1 MNKETIGMVN
11 YSSQRNNGG
20 KKLKKIAF
28 MGLTILISINMV
40 ACGNKAVAKIN
51 DVDVSK
57 EEYKKTEEFLYATGY
72 IEKQDKNSDEINND
86 VLSFIID
93 NEVAYQDAQ
102 KKNIKVEDS
111 EVNEKFEQLKETLE
125 TNNVYKEKLE
135 AVGLTEDFLKKQLKK
150 DLIVAKYK
158 ENFIKDINVSDKDM
172 EAYYNNHKDQF
183 NIEEVKAS
191 QILIS
196 TLDKDNKEV
205 NKDEKNK
212 LKEKAQSILD
222 KIKNNEDF
230 TTLAKEYSDDKKSGK
245 DGGDLG
251 YFAKSDKNIEFTKE
265 VFKLNTNQVSNLIE
279 TPYGYH
285 IVKVTDKKTV
295 TKSLEDSKDDIKA
308 RILNEKYTKHIDSLY
323 KNGKITITE

>member
-1 MNKETIGMVN
+1 M
-11 YSSQRNNGG
+11 
-20 KKLKKIAF
+20 KKITL

-40 ACGNKAVAKIN
+40 ACSSKNVAKVN
-51 DVDVSK
+51 DVDISK
-57 EEYKKTEEFLYATGY
+57 DAYKKTEEFLYATGY
-72 IEKQDKNSDEINND
+72 IEKKDENSDEINND

-102 KKNIKVEDS
+102 KQNIKIEDS
-111 EVNEKFEQLKETLE
+111 EVNEKFDQLKDALN
-125 TNNVYKEKLE
+125 TNPLYKEKLE
-135 AVGLTEDFLKKQLKK
+135 KAGVTEDFLKEQIKK
-150 DLIVAKYK
+150 DLAVAKYK
-158 ENFIKDINVSDKDM
+158 ENFIKDIKISDKEM

-183 NIEEVKAS
+183 NVEEVKAS

-205 NKDEKNK
+205 SKEEKEK
-212 LKEKAQSILD
+212 LKEKAQGVLD

-230 TTLAKEYSDDKKSGK
+230 ANLAKEYSDDKNSGK

-251 YFAKSDKNIEFTKE
+251 YFAKSDKNVEFTKE
-265 VFKLNTNQVSNLIE
+265 VFKLDTNQVSNLIE

-285 IVKVTDKKTV
+285 IVKVTDKRSA
-295 TKSLEDSKDDIKA
+295 TKSFEDSKDDIKA
-308 RILNEKYTKHIDSLY
+308 KILNEKYTKHIDSLY

>member
-11 YSSQRNNGG
+11 YSSQWNNGG
-20 KKLKKIAF
+20 KKLKKITL

-40 ACGNKAVAKIN
+40 ACSSKNVAKVN
-51 DVDVSK
+51 DVDISK
-57 EEYKKTEEFLYATGY
+57 DAYKKTEEFLYATGY
-72 IEKQDKNSDEINND
+72 IEKKDENSNEINND

-102 KKNIKVEDS
+102 KQNIKIEDS
-111 EVNEKFEQLKETLE
+111 EVNEKFDQLKDALN
-125 TNNVYKEKLE
+125 TNPLYKEKLE
-135 AVGLTEDFLKKQLKK
+135 KAGVTEDFLKEQIKK
-150 DLIVAKYK
+150 DLVVAKYK
-158 ENFIKDINVSDKDM
+158 ENFLKDIKISDKEM

-205 NKDEKNK
+205 SKEEKEK
-212 LKEKAQSILD
+212 LKEKAQSVLD

-230 TTLAKEYSDDKKSGK
+230 ANLAKEYSDDKNSGK

-265 VFKLNTNQVSNLIE
+265 VFKLDTNQVSNLIE

-285 IVKVTDKKTV
+285 IVKVTDKRSV

-308 RILNEKYTKHIDSLY
+308 KILNEKYTKHIDSLY

>member
-11 YSSQRNNGG
+11 YSSQWNNGG
-20 KKLKKIAF
+20 KKLKKITL

-40 ACGNKAVAKIN
+40 ACSSKNVAKVN
-51 DVDVSK
+51 DVDISK
-57 EEYKKTEEFLYATGY
+57 DAYKKTEEFLYATGY
-72 IEKQDKNSDEINND
+72 IEKKDENSDEINND

-102 KKNIKVEDS
+102 KQNIKIEDS
-111 EVNEKFEQLKETLE
+111 EVNEKFDQLKDALN
-125 TNNVYKEKLE
+125 TNPLYKEKLE
-135 AVGLTEDFLKKQLKK
+135 KAGVTEDFLKEQIKK
-150 DLIVAKYK
+150 DLAVAKYK
-158 ENFIKDINVSDKDM
+158 ENFIKDIKISDKEM

-183 NIEEVKAS
+183 NVEEVKAS

-205 NKDEKNK
+205 SKEEKEK
-212 LKEKAQSILD
+212 LKEKAQGVLD

-230 TTLAKEYSDDKKSGK
+230 ANLAKEYSDDKNSGK

-251 YFAKSDKNIEFTKE
+251 YFAKSDKNVEFTKE
-265 VFKLNTNQVSNLIE
+265 VFKLDTNQVSNLIE

-285 IVKVTDKKTV
+285 IVKVTDKRSA
-295 TKSLEDSKDDIKA
+295 TKSFEDSKDDIKA
-308 RILNEKYTKHIDSLY
+308 KILNEKYTKHIDSLY

>member
-1 MNKETIGMVN
+1 M
-11 YSSQRNNGG
+11 
-20 KKLKKIAF
+20 KKITL

-40 ACGNKAVAKIN
+40 ACSSKNVAKVN
-51 DVDVSK
+51 DVDISK
-57 EEYKKTEEFLYATGY
+57 DAYKKTEEFLYATGY
-72 IEKQDKNSDEINND
+72 IEKKDENSDEINND

-102 KKNIKVEDS
+102 KQNIKIEDS
-111 EVNEKFEQLKETLE
+111 EVNEKFDQLKDALN
-125 TNNVYKEKLE
+125 TNPLYKEKLE
-135 AVGLTEDFLKKQLKK
+135 KAGVTEDFLKEQIKK
-150 DLIVAKYK
+150 DLAVAKYK
-158 ENFIKDINVSDKDM
+158 ENFIKDIKISDKEM

-183 NIEEVKAS
+183 NVEEVKAS

-205 NKDEKNK
+205 SKEEKEK
-212 LKEKAQSILD
+212 LKEKAQSVLD

-230 TTLAKEYSDDKKSGK
+230 ANLAKEYSDDKNSGK

-251 YFAKSDKNIEFTKE
+251 YFAKSDKNVEFTKE
-265 VFKLNTNQVSNLIE
+265 VFKLDTNQVSNLIE

-285 IVKVTDKKTV
+285 IVKVTDKRSA
-295 TKSLEDSKDDIKA
+295 TKSFEDSKDDIKA
-308 RILNEKYTKHIDSLY
+308 KILNEKYTKHIDSLY

>member
-1 MNKETIGMVN
+1 M
-11 YSSQRNNGG
+11 
-20 KKLKKIAF
+20 KKITL

-40 ACGNKAVAKIN
+40 ACSSKNVAKVN
-51 DVDVSK
+51 DVDISK
-57 EEYKKTEEFLYATGY
+57 DAYKKTEEFLYATGY
-72 IEKQDKNSDEINND
+72 IEKKDENSDEINND

-102 KKNIKVEDS
+102 KQNLKIEDS
-111 EVNEKFEQLKETLE
+111 EVNEKFDQLKDALN
-125 TNNVYKEKLE
+125 TNPLYKEKLE
-135 AVGLTEDFLKKQLKK
+135 KAGVTEDFLKEQIKK
-150 DLIVAKYK
+150 DLVIAKYK
-158 ENFIKDINVSDKDM
+158 ENFIKDIKISDKEM

-183 NIEEVKAS
+183 NVEEVKAS

-205 NKDEKNK
+205 SKEEKEK
-212 LKEKAQSILD
+212 LKEKAQSVLD

-230 TTLAKEYSDDKKSGK
+230 ANLAKEYSDDKNSGK

-251 YFAKSDKNIEFTKE
+251 YFAKSDKNVEFTKE
-265 VFKLNTNQVSNLIE
+265 VFKLDTNQVSNLIE

-285 IVKVTDKKTV
+285 IVKVTDKRPV
-295 TKSLEDSKDDIKA
+295 TKSFEDSKDDIKA
-308 RILNEKYTKHIDSLY
+308 KMLNEKYTKHIDSLY

>member
-1 MNKETIGMVN
+1 M
-11 YSSQRNNGG
+11 
-20 KKLKKIAF
+20 KKITL

-40 ACGNKAVAKIN
+40 ACSSKNVAKVN
-51 DVDVSK
+51 DVDISK
-57 EEYKKTEEFLYATGY
+57 DAYKKTEEFLYATGY
-72 IEKQDKNSDEINND
+72 IEKKDENSDEINND

-102 KKNIKVEDS
+102 KQNLKIEDS
-111 EVNEKFEQLKETLE
+111 EVNEKFDQLKDALN
-125 TNNVYKEKLE
+125 TNPLYKEKLE
-135 AVGLTEDFLKKQLKK
+135 KAGVTEDFLKEQIKK

-158 ENFIKDINVSDKDM
+158 ENFIKDIKISDKEM

-183 NIEEVKAS
+183 NVEEVKAS

-205 NKDEKNK
+205 SKEEKEK
-212 LKEKAQSILD
+212 LKEKAQSVLD

-230 TTLAKEYSDDKKSGK
+230 ANLAKEYSDDKNSGK

-251 YFAKSDKNIEFTKE
+251 YFAKSDKNVEFTKE
-265 VFKLNTNQVSNLIE
+265 VFKLDTNQVSNLIE

-285 IVKVTDKKTV
+285 IVKVTDKRPV
-295 TKSLEDSKDDIKA
+295 TKSFEDSKDDIKA
-308 RILNEKYTKHIDSLY
+308 KILNEKYTKHIDSLY